1 MPTSSTFA
9 RRIGPIRPPVS
20 RADQPEEEL
29 MTSLP
34 TAARQ
39 PALQARALQALA
51 GGVSSNTRLLNPHLI
66 VERASGCRIWDADGT
81 EYIDYL
87 LGQGPNFLGYA
98 PQRVVEKV
106 LTAQLNG
113 VIYAATHV
121 REIEAAERVLE
132 VLGWAETMR
141 FGSSSTEMVQAALR
155 MARAATGRALVVRFH
170 GHYHGW
176 TDNIYTRAD
185 GAGTAPGSKG
195 QPASALR
202 DVITIEWNDAEAF
215 EQVMSERGSEVAAV
229 IMEPVMLNAGVIVP
243 EPGYLETVRR
253 VCQQRGTVLIF
264 DETISGFRVAL
275 GGAAERYGVHPD
287 LAVYGKAMAAGWPC
301 AAIAGKRDLFADVA
315 TGAVTHA
322 GTFNGNTI
330 ATAAVLASIDE
341 LASGEVYEQVG
352 KTGAALMQAIRD
364 AAEASGLGLHVQGLP
379 MAFHAS
385 FAEPGRAVTRFRQLA
400 GADAAR
406 YGRLA
411 DVLIAHGVWVARRG
425 IWYVSAAHTEAD
437 IDESAGRIG
446 RAFEAFRT
454 GG

>member
-1 MPTSSTFA
+1 MNQP
-9 RRIGPIRPPVS
+9 
-20 RADQPEEEL
+20 DQPKEAP
-29 MTSLP
+29 MTSL
-34 TAARQ
+34 TTTKQ
-39 PALQARALQALA
+39 PGLQARALQALA

-66 VERASGCRIWDADGT
+66 VERASGCRIWDADGV

-98 PQRVVEKV
+98 PPRVVEKV
-106 LTAQLNG
+106 LTAQRHG
-113 VIYAATHV
+113 VIYAATHTG
-121 REIEAAERVLE
+121 EIEAAERVLS

-155 MARAATGRALVVRFH
+155 MARAATGRTRVVRFD

-176 TDNIYTRAD
+176 IDNIYTRND
-185 GAGTAPGSKG
+185 GTGTAPGSKG
-195 QPASALR
+195 QPASALS
-202 DVITIEWNDAEAF
+202 DVTTIEWNDAQAF
-215 EQVMSERGSEVAAV
+215 DQVMSEHGSEVAAV
-229 IMEPVMLNAGVIVP
+229 IMEPIMLNAGVIVP
-243 EPGYLETVRR
+243 EPGYLEAVRR
-253 VCQQRGTVLIF
+253 ICQHRGTVLIF

-275 GGAAERYGVHPD
+275 GGAAERYRVYPD
-287 LAVYGKAMAAGWPC
+287 LAIYGKAMAAGWPC
-301 AAIAGKRDLFADVA
+301 AAIAGKRELFADVA

-352 KTGAALMQAIRD
+352 KIGTTLMGAIRD
-364 AAEASGLGLHVQGLP
+364 RAEASDLALHVQGLP

-385 FAEPGRAVTRFRQLA
+385 FAASDRAVTRFRDLA
-400 GADAAR
+400 GSDPAR

-411 DVLIAHGVWVARRG
+411 DALIGHGVWVARRG

-437 IDESAGRIG
+437 VSESLDRIG
-446 RAFEAFRT
+446 RAFEAFSREA
-454 GG
+454 

>member
-1 MPTSSTFA
+1 
-9 RRIGPIRPPVS
+9 
-20 RADQPEEEL
+20 
-29 MTSLP
+29 MTS
-34 TAARQ
+34 TSTTARQ
-39 PALQARALQALA
+39 QELQARALRALA

-66 VERASGCRIWDADGT
+66 VEHASGCRIWDADGT

-98 PQRVVEKV
+98 PPRVVEKV
-106 LTAQLNG
+106 LSAQQHG
-113 VIYAATHV
+113 VIYAATHM
-121 REIEAAERVLE
+121 REIEAAERVLS

-155 MARAATGRALVVRFH
+155 MARAVTGRPRVVRFH

-176 TDNIYTRAD
+176 IDNIYTSNEGSEA
-185 GAGTAPGSKG
+185 APASKG
-195 QPASALR
+195 QLASALSE
-202 DVITIEWNDAEAF
+202 VITIEWNDIQAF
-215 EQVMSERGSEVAAV
+215 EQVMTDHGGEVAAV
-229 IMEPVMLNAGVIVP
+229 IMEPIMINAGVIVP
-243 EPGYLETVRR
+243 EPGYLEAVRR
-253 VCQQRGTVLIF
+253 ICQHRGAVLVF

-275 GGAAERYGVHPD
+275 GGAAERYGVYPD

-301 AAIAGKRDLFADVA
+301 AAIVGRRDLFADVA

-341 LASGEVYEQVG
+341 LASGEVYEQVNKIG
-352 KTGAALMQAIRD
+352 TALMQSIRGC
-364 AAEASGLGLHVQGLP
+364 AETSQLDLHVQGLP

-385 FAEPGRAVTRFRQLA
+385 FAAPGQEMTRYRDLA
-400 GADAAR
+400 RSDPAR

-411 DVLIAHGVWVARRG
+411 DALIAQRVWVARRG

-437 IDESAGRIG
+437 VSETVDRIG
-446 RAFEAFRT
+446 RAFRAFSRES
-454 GG
+454 

>member
-1 MPTSSTFA
+1 MTE
-9 RRIGPIRPPVS
+9 VS
-20 RADQPEEEL
+20 AAD
-29 MTSLP
+29 
-34 TAARQ
+34 RQ
-39 PALQARALQALA
+39 HAWQRRALQALA

-66 VERASGCRIWDADGT
+66 VERASGCRLWDADGT

-98 PQRVVEKV
+98 PPRVVEKV
-106 LTAQLNG
+106 IAAQRDG
-113 VIYAATHV
+113 VIFAATHT
-121 REIEAAERVLE
+121 REIEAAERVLA

-155 MARAATGRALVVRFH
+155 MARAATGRPRILRFV

-176 TDNIYTRAD
+176 IDNIYTRGEGPA
-185 GAGTAPGSKG
+185 AAPASHG
-195 QPASALR
+195 QLASALR
-202 DVITIEWNDAEAF
+202 EVIAIEWNDAGAF
-215 EQVMSERGSEVAAV
+215 ERVVADQGHEIAAV
-229 IMEPVMLNAGVIVP
+229 IMEPVMLNAGVIIP

-253 VCQQRGTVLIF
+253 ICSQRGIVLIF
-264 DETISGFRVAL
+264 DETISGFRLAL

-301 AAIAGKRDLFADVA
+301 AALAGRRDLFAEVA

-330 ATAAVLASIDE
+330 ATAAVMASLDE
-341 LASGEVYEQVG
+341 LASGEVYERVSQVG
-352 KTGAALMQAIRD
+352 TALIQSIRSCAATALPD
-364 AAEASGLGLHVQGLP
+364 LHIQGLP

-385 FAEPGRAVTRFRQLA
+385 FAPSAQPMTRYDQLQRS
-400 GADAAR
+400 DPDR

-411 DVLIAHGVWVARRG
+411 GTLIDQGVWVARRG

-437 IDESAGRIG
+437 VAETLDRIESAFKIFSMAG
-446 RAFEAFRT
+446 
-454 GG
+454 

>member
-1 MPTSSTFA
+1 
-9 RRIGPIRPPVS
+9 
-20 RADQPEEEL
+20 
-29 MTSLP
+29 MTSD
-34 TAARQ
+34 
-39 PALQARALQALA
+39 LQQRALRVLA

-66 VERASGCRIWDADGT
+66 VERAEGCRIWAADGT

-98 PQRVVEKV
+98 PPRVVEKV
-106 LTAQLNG
+106 LAAQRHG
-113 VIYAATHV
+113 VIYAATHI
-121 REIEAAERVLE
+121 REIEAAERVLS

-155 MARAATGRALVVRFH
+155 IARAATGRTRIVRFH

-176 TDNIYTRAD
+176 LDNIYARNE
-185 GAGTAPGSKG
+185 GTEAAPASQG
-195 QPASALR
+195 QPAAALSE
-202 DVITIEWNDAEAF
+202 VLTLEWNDVRAF
-215 EQVMSERGSEVAAV
+215 EQVMTEHGSEVAAV

-253 VCQQRGTVLIF
+253 ICTHRGVVLVF

-301 AAIAGKRDLFADVA
+301 AAIAGRRDLFAGVA
-315 TGAVTHA
+315 SGVVTHA

-352 KTGAALMQAIRD
+352 KIGTALMQSIGD
-364 AAEASGLGLHVQGLP
+364 CAEASGLELHIQGLP

-385 FAEPGRAVTRFRQLA
+385 FARPGQPVTRYRDLA
-400 GADAAR
+400 RSDPAR
-406 YGRLA
+406 YARLA
-411 DVLIAHGVWVARRG
+411 DVLIGQGIWVARRG

-437 IDESAGRIG
+437 VTQTLDRIG
-446 RAFEAFRT
+446 PAFSAFRQQA
-454 GG
+454 

>member
-1 MPTSSTFA
+1 
-9 RRIGPIRPPVS
+9 
-20 RADQPEEEL
+20 
-29 MTSLP
+29 MTSVSA
-34 TAARQ
+34 TTRQ
-39 PALQARALQALA
+39 QALQARALRALA

-66 VERASGCRIWDADGT
+66 VERAAGCRIWDADGT

-98 PQRVVEKV
+98 PPRVVEKV
-106 LTAQLNG
+106 QAAQRAG
-113 VIYAATHV
+113 VIYAATHT
-121 REIEAAERVLE
+121 REVEAAERVLS

-155 MARAATGRALVVRFH
+155 MARAATGRTRVVRFH

-176 TDNIYTRAD
+176 MDNIYTRND
-185 GAGTAPGSKG
+185 GIAAAPASKG
-195 QPASALR
+195 QPASALT
-202 DVITIEWNDAEAF
+202 DVIIIEWNDVQAF
-215 EQVMSERGSEVAAV
+215 EQVMADHGSEVAAV
-229 IMEPVMLNAGVIVP
+229 IMEPIMINAGVIVP

-253 VCQQRGTVLIF
+253 ICRQRGAVLIF

-301 AAIAGKRDLFADVA
+301 AAIAGTRDLFADVV

-322 GTFNGNTI
+322 GTFNANTI
-330 ATAAVLASIDE
+330 AAAAVLASIDE

-352 KTGAALMQAIRD
+352 KIGTALMQSIRD
-364 AAEASGLGLHVQGLP
+364 CAQASHLDLHVQGLP

-385 FAEPGRAVTRFRQLA
+385 FAAPGQAMTRYRDLA
-400 GADAAR
+400 GSDPAR

-411 DVLIAHGVWVARRG
+411 DALIGQGVWVARRG

-437 IDESAGRIG
+437 VSQTLERIE
-446 RAFEAFRT
+446 RAFAAFSQGT
-454 GG
+454 